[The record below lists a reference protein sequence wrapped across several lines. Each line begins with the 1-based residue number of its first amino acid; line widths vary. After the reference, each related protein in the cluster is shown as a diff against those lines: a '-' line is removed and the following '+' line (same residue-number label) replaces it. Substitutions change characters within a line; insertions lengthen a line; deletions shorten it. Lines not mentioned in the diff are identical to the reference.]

1 MFEWGKKSGKIHSYH
16 LGDTIDFIPGNS
28 ERMNRQNALFPF
40 TFNDIRDNMVDGG
53 NPVNLD
59 NFDNANRTLH
69 AVQMTREMTTTNG
82 CHVTLIFPLKGREGV
97 RETITE
103 VFLAA
108 LEKGTE

>member
-1 MFEWGKKSGKIHSYH
+1 MESRSVMSRKK
-16 LGDTIDFIPGNS
+16 D
-28 ERMNRQNALFPF
+28 LFPF

-69 AVQMTREMTTTNG
+69 AVQMTREMTTANG

-97 RETITE
+97 RERIAE

>member
-1 MFEWGKKSGKIHSYH
+1 MESRLIVSRKN
-16 LGDTIDFIPGNS
+16 D
-28 ERMNRQNALFPF
+28 LFPF
-40 TFNDIRDNMVDGG
+40 TFNDIRDNMVNGG
-53 NPVNLD
+53 NHVDLE

-69 AVQMTREMTTTNG
+69 TVQMTREMTTANG

-97 RETITE
+97 RETIAE